1 MGHDRDGEL
10 RPPAPALLPRH
21 RRHPHVLL
29 RGLTR
34 LSREHPREVDA
45 RGEALLPQCSHYPDR
60 EQEGPDLR
68 NNSDTVR
75 EKCLNLN
82 NFVV

>member
-1 MGHDRDGEL
+1 MGHGRDGEL
-10 RPPAPALLPRH
+10 RPPSPALLPRH

-60 EQEGPDLR
+60 EQEGLEERLR
-68 NNSDTVR
+68 RDNVR
-75 EKCLNLN
+75 EK
-82 NFVV
+82 

>member
-1 MGHDRDGEL
+1 MGHGRDGEL

-29 RGLTR
+29 RGLAR
-34 LSREHPREVDA
+34 LPREHPREVDA

-60 EQEGPDLR
+60 EQEGLEERLR
-68 NNSDTVR
+68 RDNVR
-75 EKCLNLN
+75 EK
-82 NFVV
+82 

>member
-1 MGHDRDGEL
+1 MGHGRDGEL
-10 RPPAPALLPRH
+10 RPPAPALLPSH

-34 LSREHPREVDA
+34 LSREHHREVDA

-60 EQEGPDLR
+60 EQEGLEERLR
-68 NNSDTVR
+68 RDNVR
-75 EKCLNLN
+75 EK
-82 NFVV
+82 